1 MEADIIQYREH
12 GAIDVEAMTDA
23 LDIQRSAGCAWRN
36 VLSNRQHYHLTTPF
50 CQTSS
55 RSRVQNSKVMAPEHS
70 RDITISAAYIFE

>member
-1 MEADIIQYREH
+1 MEADIIQHRKH

-23 LDIQRSAGCAWRN
+23 LDIQRSAGCGWRN
-36 VLSNRQHYHLTTPF
+36 ALSNSQRYHFTTPF

-55 RSRVQNSKVMAPEHS
+55 RSRVQNSNVMAPEHN